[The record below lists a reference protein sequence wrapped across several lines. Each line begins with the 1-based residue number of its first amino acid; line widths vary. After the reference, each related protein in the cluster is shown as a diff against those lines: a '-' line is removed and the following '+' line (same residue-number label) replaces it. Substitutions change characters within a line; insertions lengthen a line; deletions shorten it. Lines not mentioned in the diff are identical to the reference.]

1 MRAAVRS
8 LLRDNPLLL
17 LFLVAAAGFVLG
29 RVRVRG
35 VAPGVA
41 AVLFVGLAASAWDP
55 ALRLPEIVPQLGLA
69 LFVYTLGLSSGPGFF
84 ASFRTRGLRDAGA
97 AFGMVAVGAALTV
110 ALAKLL
116 GLSAAT
122 AAGLFSGALTNT
134 PALAG
139 VIQQLRESG
148 APEAALDAPV
158 VGYSVAYPGGVVGVI
173 AVIALL
179 ARRGEGGAAASTPP
193 AERRIESRTARVT
206 RDEAVGSP
214 AEALARHQRWTV
226 VLARLRRDGHTR
238 LVDDLTVLQR
248 GDLVT
253 VVGRGDDVLRAV
265 GFLGEQSPEALELD
279 RSEVDYR
286 RVSVSDPSV
295 VGRPLRELRLRERL
309 GVVVT
314 RVRRGDVELLAH
326 DDLTLEL
333 GDRVR
338 VVAPRAQM
346 DAVSRFFGDSIRALG
361 EVDVLT
367 FGLGVAL
374 GLALGA
380 LPLPAPGGS
389 FRLGAAG
396 GPLVVGLL
404 LGRVGR
410 TGSLVWSIPFG
421 ANLTL
426 RQLGVVLFLA
436 GVGTRAG
443 AAFAEALRSGAALT
457 GVAAGLAVTLTVA
470 AGAGLAGARM
480 GLPTPVVLGV
490 VAGVQTQPAAL
501 AFACEQRG
509 ERPNEGYTAVF
520 PVAMIAKILLAQ
532 VIVRALG
539 R

>member
-1 MRAAVRS
+1 MRA

-17 LFLVAAAGFVLG
+17 LFLVAALGFVLG

-41 AVLFVGLAASAWDP
+41 AVLSVGLAASAWDP

-110 ALAKLL
+110 ALAKAL
-116 GLSAAT
+116 GLSAPV

-148 APEAALDAPV
+148 ARDAALDAPV
-158 VGYSVAYPGGVVGVI
+158 VGYSVAYPGGVIGVI
-173 AVIALL
+173 LVLAYL
-179 ARRGEGGAAASTPP
+179 ARRKGAESTASTPP
-193 AERRIESRTARVT
+193 AERAIVSRTARVT

-214 AEALARHQRWTV
+214 AEALARHHRWNV
-226 VLARLRRDGHTR
+226 ILARLHRDGHTR
-238 LVDDLTVLQR
+238 LVDDLCVLRR

-253 VVGRGDDVLRAV
+253 VVGHPADVERAV
-265 GFLGEQSPEALELD
+265 AFVGEPSPEALELD

-286 RVSVSDPSV
+286 RVFVSNPAV
-295 VGRPLRELRLRERL
+295 VGRPLRELGLAERL
-309 GVVVT
+309 GAVVT
-314 RVRRGDVELLAH
+314 RVRRGDVELLA
-326 DDLTLEL
+326 DDEFTLEL

-346 DAVSRFFGDSIRALG
+346 ADVSRFFGDSFRALG

-367 FGLGVAL
+367 FGLGIAL

-380 LPLPAPGGS
+380 VPFPAPGGS

-410 TGSLVWSIPFG
+410 TGTLVWSIPFG

-443 AAFAEALRSGAALT
+443 AAFAEAVRSGAALT
-457 GVAAGLAVTLTVA
+457 GVAAGLAVTVTVA

-480 GLPTPVVLGV
+480 GLPTPVLLGA

-501 AFACEQRG
+501 AFACEQAG

-532 VIVRALG
+532 AVVLALG

>member
-1 MRAAVRS
+1 MRA
-8 LLRDNPLLL
+8 LLRENPLLL

-35 VAPGVA
+35 VSPGVA

-97 AFGMVAVGAALTV
+97 TAGAITLGAALTV
-110 ALAKLL
+110 ALAKAF

-148 APEAALDAPV
+148 ATDATLDAPV
-158 VGYSVAYPGGVVGVI
+158 VGYSVAYPGGVLGVI
-173 AVIALL
+173 LVLAMI
-179 ARRGEGGAAASTPP
+179 ARRRGDEASLSLSP
-193 AERRIESRTARVT
+193 AERRIETRTARVT
-206 RDEAVGSP
+206 RDEAVGAP

-226 VLARLRRDGHTR
+226 VFGRVRRDGHTR
-238 LVDDLTVLQR
+238 LVDDLCVLQR
-248 GDLVT
+248 DDLVT
-253 VVGRGDDVLRAV
+253 VVGRPDEVARAV
-265 GFLGEQSPEALELD
+265 AFLGEASPEALELD

-286 RVSVSDPSV
+286 RIFVSNPAV
-295 VGRPLRELRLRERL
+295 VGRPLRDLELQERL
-309 GVVVT
+309 GATLT
-314 RVRRGDVELLAH
+314 RVRRGDVELLA
-326 DDLTLEL
+326 DDDFTLEL

-346 DAVSRFFGDSIRALG
+346 DAVSRFFGDSFRALS
-361 EVDVLT
+361 EIDVLT

-374 GLALGA
+374 GVALGA
-380 LPLPAPGGS
+380 VPFPAPGGS

-396 GPLVVGLL
+396 GPLVVGLI

-443 AAFAEALRSGAALT
+443 SAFADAFRSGDALS
-457 GVAAGLAVTLTVA
+457 GMAAGLAITVA
-470 AGAGLAGARM
+470 VAVTTALAGRRM
-480 GLPTPVVLGV
+480 GLPTPVLLGMIS
-490 VAGVQTQPAAL
+490 GVQTQPAAL
-501 AFACEQRG
+501 AFACEQSG
-509 ERPNEGYTAVF
+509 ERANEGYTAVF

-532 VIVRALG
+532 AVVLALRSG
-539 R
+539 P